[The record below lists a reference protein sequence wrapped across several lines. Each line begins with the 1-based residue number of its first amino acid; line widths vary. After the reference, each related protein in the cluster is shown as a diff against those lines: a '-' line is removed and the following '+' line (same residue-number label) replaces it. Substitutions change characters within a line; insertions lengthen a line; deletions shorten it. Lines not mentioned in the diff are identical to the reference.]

1 MVRGIWLSVRAILLV
16 KMSKRVRVDSKVQTV
31 VNIVGEVLG
40 VKAAKYANM
49 TNIPPM

>member
-1 MVRGIWLSVRAILLV
+1 MLV
-16 KMSKRVRVDSKVQTV
+16 KMNRRVSVDRSVQMV
-31 VNIVGEVLG
+31 VARVGEVLG